1 MNNTDKQSIHMLFE
15 VQNYAALY
23 SSYSEVIHQMLLIEN
38 QQDFADFIEN
48 EPFLEEDIFFL
59 YYDAVNGESLFI
71 GGYDNDVTEKVRD
84 FLKQKLPEDLFSA
97 IQKCLQNIYVDI
109 DEDDTLEKTIALCN
123 QHLENTGYIIQTVFD
138 DTYCAGGYF
147 LSVQSG
153 SSYENLEVMQ

>member
-109 DEDDTLEKTIALCN
+109 DEDDTLEKTIAFFN
-123 QHLENTGYIIQTVFD
+123 QKLENTGYIIKTVFD
-138 DTYCAGGYF
+138 YKY
-147 LSVQSG
+147 
-153 SSYENLEVMQ
+153 LEG